1 VKADGTKSATGF
13 VLDQSDEIANLL
25 EGFTPLPQAREVA
38 RVHQRTVKHI
48 EGLTDLDFGQLKMFD
63 PLDQLEATK
72 QVRRIRLP
80 EQIVV

>member
-1 VKADGTKSATGF
+1 
-13 VLDQSDEIANLL
+13 
-25 EGFTPLPQAREVA
+25 
-38 RVHQRTVKHI
+38 
-48 EGLTDLDFGQLKMFD
+48 LTDLDFGQLKMFD

>member
-1 VKADGTKSATGF
+1 
-13 VLDQSDEIANLL
+13 
-25 EGFTPLPQAREVA
+25 VA